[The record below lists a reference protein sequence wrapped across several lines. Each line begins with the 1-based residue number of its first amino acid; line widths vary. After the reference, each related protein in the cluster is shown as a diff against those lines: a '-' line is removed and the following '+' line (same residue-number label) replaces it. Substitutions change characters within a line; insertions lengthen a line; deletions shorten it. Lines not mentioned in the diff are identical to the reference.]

1 MPAGLINRSARRSH
15 ELKSAKVHLCRLAF
29 YPASLAYRGGP
40 VTGGTDGTLR
50 PSGFRDLC
58 GSSSFPYQEHRRN
71 VMSLREESMSNRGGH
86 RGGHRQA
93 RTITLPWRKACAT
106 IPAVALISGGIAL
119 ASPAEDLKSAAA
131 SKASPAL
138 VVPGTAL
145 AMPAV
150 PTRTGT
156 QGPPGLVL
164 PAGTVPGSSTPV
176 ALDSM
181 GIPSRALEAY
191 RRGASLVGAAD

>member
-1 MPAGLINRSARRSH
+1 MRSVCALKRITPERPTGLASYPDSRSIQPRSPTEAAESPAAPMGHCDRPDFVTFVALRR
-15 ELKSAKVHLCRLAF
+15 
-29 YPASLAYRGGP
+29 
-40 VTGGTDGTLR
+40 
-50 PSGFRDLC
+50 
-58 GSSSFPYQEHRRN
+58 FPYQEHRRN
-71 VMSLREESMSNRGGH
+71 VMSVREESMSNRGGH

-164 PAGTVPGSSTPV
+164 PAGTVPGGSTSP
-176 ALDSM
+176 
-181 GIPSRALEAY
+181 G
-191 RRGASLVGAAD
+191 